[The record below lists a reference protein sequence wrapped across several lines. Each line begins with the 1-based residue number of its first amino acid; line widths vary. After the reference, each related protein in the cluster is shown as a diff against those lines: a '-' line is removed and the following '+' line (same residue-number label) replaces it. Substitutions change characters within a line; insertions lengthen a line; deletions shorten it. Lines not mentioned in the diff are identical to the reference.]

1 VSRRFLDLHT
11 HSTASDGSETPAD
24 LIAAG
29 DRAELAAVALTDH
42 DTTAGLAE
50 ARSAA
55 ALCPQLALVPG
66 VEVSA
71 LSDVGPMH
79 ILGLGLNETSQP
91 LVAMLREVRRAR
103 AERNPRILAK
113 LASLGI
119 ELDWS
124 DVLALAGGR
133 SDAIVSRAHIA
144 EAMRRAGVVRSVK
157 EAFEKYVGTGGLAYV
172 EKDRLA
178 PGEVIRTLRDAG
190 GLVALAHP
198 GLLEIR
204 NRAQL
209 RETLRML
216 KHKGLEAVEVYHS
229 DHDSRTTRTLLDLA
243 GELSLMV
250 VGGSDFHGHAKPQV
264 ALGRPRFSKGAAGD
278 ALLERLGIPA

>member
-1 VSRRFLDLHT
+1 MSRRFLDLHT
-11 HSTASDGSETPAD
+11 HSTASDGSLEPAD
-24 LIAAG
+24 LIAAA

-42 DTTAGLAE
+42 DTTAGLPE
-50 ARSAA
+50 AQSAA
-55 ALCPQLALVPG
+55 TQYPQLTLVPG

-71 LSDVGPMH
+71 LSHVGPMH
-79 ILGLGLNETSQP
+79 ILGLGIDETSQP

-103 AERNPRILAK
+103 AERNPRILQK
-113 LASLGI
+113 LAELGI
-119 ELDWS
+119 ELNWS

-144 EAMRRAGVVRSVK
+144 EALRRAGVVRSVK
-157 EAFEKYVGTGGLAYV
+157 EAFEKYVGIGGQAYV

-178 PGEVIRTLRDAG
+178 PGEVIRTLRDAD

-209 RETLRML
+209 HETLRML

-229 DHDSRTTRTLLDLA
+229 DHDARTTRVLLDLA

-264 ALGRPRFSKGAAGD
+264 ALGRPRFSMGAAGN